1 MSYQYLNPLEYLANE
16 RNILHFG
23 ELSEILQFKLNSC
36 NYLIGILLNRLVFD
50 SF

>member
-16 RNILHFG
+16 RNILRFG